1 MLLIQLNL
9 ENMSI
14 LQCGNNGG
22 KIAKN
27 LKKSKCD
34 YFFLAG
40 DDGS

>member
-27 LKKSKCD
+27 LN